1 MLAVSAR
8 TRAWGWRPHPRRPRP
23 PLGARRLAP
32 PPPIVALVHATAHLE
47 LQLSCVQD
55 GGADHVLLP
64 HVLEEH
70 AERPGVPRGRAKRD
84 ICACLHP
91 AGAVDALAC
100 RCKRGWQPAAP
111 MRDPPERRCTHALR
125 HAIPPLACRPIS
137 CVALWPI
144 AATKRRARGLHV
156 PHSRPRVR
164 LAPCCPF
171 ARSPFASTH
180 ARTLAF
186 ARAEPRPSWQR
197 TRLRR
202 VTRATGLAR
211 MPSTHFCSALSALR
225 PRPAVAALPRR
236 VAQ

>member
-47 LQLSCVQD
+47 LQLSCVCRMGELITFFFRTFSKSTPNGQ
-55 GGADHVLLP
+55 VCR
-64 HVLEEH
+64 V
-70 AERPGVPRGRAKRD
+70 GVPSGYLRVPPPGRRSGRP
-84 ICACLHP
+84 CLQ
-91 AGAVDALAC
+91 
-100 RCKRGWQPAAP
+100 CKRGWQPAAP

-137 CVALWPI
+137 CVALWPT

-171 ARSPFASTH
+171 ARSSFASTH

-202 VTRATGLAR
+202 VTRATSLAR

-225 PRPAVAALPRR
+225 PRPSVAAPPRC